1 MTRRSCSSCWS
12 PCPRQYTRSPNI
24 CDGRSACYGRRS
36 EDEVTRRMSAI
47 LGEYSPAGQGCTRHF
62 SVPPLEYKNYTSYK
76 KYRPNFGLNIQE
88 SYGKRPMVFGPVPD
102 QLRFHTLALPCCF
115 WLFSRCEP
123 FGTHCLLHA
132 HACAPILSLSLSSF
146 HTLALPCCFWL
157 FSRLLSLD
165 PQISL

>member
-62 SVPPLEYKNYTSYK
+62 SVPPLEYKNLTSYK
-76 KYRPNFGLNIQE
+76 KYRPEFGLNIQE
-88 SYGKRPMVFGPVPD
+88 SYGKRISDFSGQIYAEYLSFTMAISVSPRYPSHY
-102 QLRFHTLALPCCF
+102 LYSIHTCACD
-115 WLFSRCEP
+115 LFSPWRSPCKNP
-123 FGTHCLLHA
+123 NQIW
-132 HACAPILSLSLSSF
+132 IL
-146 HTLALPCCFWL
+146 
-157 FSRLLSLD
+157 
-165 PQISL
+165 

>member
-62 SVPPLEYKNYTSYK
+62 SVPPLEYKNSTSYK

-88 SYGKRPMVFGPVPD
+88 SYGKRPIRIGHKFPLTMTTTTSLPPTCGRDASIGTSDLGPSIGPRA
-102 QLRFHTLALPCCF
+102 QGGTAAGRYHWYHGECKPPA
-115 WLFSRCEP
+115 SESEMCE
-123 FGTHCLLHA
+123 
-132 HACAPILSLSLSSF
+132 
-146 HTLALPCCFWL
+146 W
-157 FSRLLSLD
+157 R
-165 PQISL
+165 